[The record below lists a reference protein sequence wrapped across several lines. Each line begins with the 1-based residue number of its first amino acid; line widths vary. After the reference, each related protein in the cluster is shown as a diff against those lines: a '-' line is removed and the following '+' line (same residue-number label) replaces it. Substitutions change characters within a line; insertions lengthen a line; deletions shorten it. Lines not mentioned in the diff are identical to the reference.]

1 MSETP
6 ELVELTGKVI
16 YIVFRNEETMYTVL
30 KVRINDAREK
40 TITMRGILPQVEK
53 DVIYRFFGVY
63 VEHPRYGM
71 QFEIHS
77 MERPLPTQREGIIRY
92 LSGVQFEGIGTKTA
106 QRIVDTLGED

>member
-16 YIVFRNEETMYTVL
+16 YIVFRSEETMYTVL

-63 VEHPRYGM
+63 V
-71 QFEIHS
+71 
-77 MERPLPTQREGIIRY
+77 
-92 LSGVQFEGIGTKTA
+92 
-106 QRIVDTLGED
+106 